1 MKTIV
6 VMTAALALVM
16 VSGAAFAQ
24 KVNTD
29 FDPKADF
36 GAYKTYMWTD
46 GTKSPNPL
54 GETRIHD
61 SVNQRLQAKGLKL
74 VTENPDVIVATHVVA
89 KEQKE
94 LYTSGYGGAGWR
106 YGGGMS
112 TTSVNTY
119 IQGTLAVDL
128 YDAKTKTLVWR
139 GVGTDTASD
148 KADKN
153 AEKVNKALD
162 KMFKEFPPKAK

>member
-1 MKTIV
+1 MRIRIAV
-6 VMTAALALVM
+6 VASVLALASLCV
-16 VSGAAFAQ
+16 FAQ
-24 KVNTD
+24 QVNTD

-36 GAYKTYMWTD
+36 AAFKTYAWTT
-46 GTKSPNPL
+46 GTPSPNPL

-61 SVNQRLQAKGLKL
+61 AVNQRLQAKGMKL
-74 VTENPDVIVATHVVA
+74 VTEKPDVFVATHVVT

-94 LYTSGYGGAGWR
+94 LNTMGYGGGWR
-106 YGGGMS
+106 FGGGMA
-112 TTSVNTY
+112 TTSVTTY
-119 IQGTLAVDL
+119 VQGTLAVDL
-128 YDAKTKTLVWR
+128 YSAQTKGLVWR

-162 KMFKEFPPKAK
+162 KMFKNFPPKAKK